1 LTDKVALIA
10 LSLGSRLG
18 PKTGLS
24 PAQQKSIR
32 KASGLE

>member
-1 LTDKVALIA
+1 MKRLAERMN
-10 LSLGSRLG
+10 RLG
-18 PKTGLS
+18 TETGLS